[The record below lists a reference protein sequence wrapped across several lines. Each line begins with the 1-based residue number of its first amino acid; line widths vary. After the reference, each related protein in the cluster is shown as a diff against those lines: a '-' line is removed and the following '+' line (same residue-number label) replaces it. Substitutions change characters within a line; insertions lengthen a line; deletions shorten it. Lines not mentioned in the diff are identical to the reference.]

1 MRRVT
6 CSLRPRRRV
15 ESPVPP
21 PRATTRKPRERELE
35 FEARFFIF
43 GSEAI
48 RRLHSTGKNST
59 QRSRRPRRRERQDGL
74 KPAATKTAGKHGKGS
89 GTRAVLLRIEQFG
102 KARVFLEKSK
112 VLIIARV
119 IAVFRAELDGDL
131 EIGQSGIG
139 FAGKT
144 IERGQSVM
152 NMVGL
157 GCGFAGFVETFARV
171 IPAANVHHGD
181 APLIV
186 FFGGARILLVRRPH
200 ALLGDL
206 DVHARAVGKFFAGT
220 FQNFFELLLGP
231 GRSEEH
237 TSELQSRREL
247 VCRLLLEKKK
257 KKLIRRS
264 LTKKKKKK
272 TKTTRK

>member
-6 CSLRPRRRV
+6 CSLRPRRSV
-15 ESPVPP
+15 ERPVPP

-43 GSEAI
+43 GCEANQTTSFYRKEFNTEI
-48 RRLHSTGKNST
+48 AEATEKGKTG
-59 QRSRRPRRRERQDGL
+59 RAL
-74 KPAATKTAGKHGKGS
+74 KPAATKTASERGKGS
-89 GTRAVLLRIEQFG
+89 CTRTVLFRIEQFG
-102 KARVFLEKSK
+102 KARVFLEESK

-139 FAGKT
+139 FAGET

-152 NMVGL
+152 HMVGL
-157 GCGFAGFVETFARV
+157 GRGFAGFVETFARV
-171 IPAANVHHGD
+171 VPAANVHHGD
-181 APLIV
+181 TPLVV

-231 GRSEEH
+231 GEF
-237 TSELQSRREL
+237 LLMKQS
-247 VCRLLLEKKK
+247 
-257 KKLIRRS
+257 
-264 LTKKKKKK
+264 
-272 TKTTRK
+272 